1 MYQDSRDS
9 YTKTLRSYLSVLAY
23 PITYVSNLPKNT
35 LEGLSVS
42 LSDRSSIIDEN
53 RKLKE
58 ENIQLKSDLQQ
69 VYKLNAENKRLY
81 ELLGSYPDRKRNF
94 LFADIIA
101 TSTVPD
107 RHQIIINKGSVDGV
121 NVGDAVADA
130 NGVIGH
136 VIRDQFYS
144 SEILLISDLEH
155 AIPIE
160 IINTG
165 ERAIAYGTGD
175 MKSLEIRSI
184 PPNSEAKIG
193 DVVVTSGLG
202 GRYPEGF
209 PIGEISRIDSAEGEN
224 FLIINLSPFAELK
237 FINEIWVIQT
247 EVTQDE

>member
-69 VYKLNAENKRLY
+69 VYKLDAENKRLY
-81 ELLGSYPDRKRNF
+81 ALRNHIRIEKKF
-94 LFADIIA
+94 LICRYNHNEY
-101 TSTVPD
+101 TSD
-107 RHQIIINKGSVDGV
+107 RHQITINKGSVDGV
-121 NVGDAVADA
+121 NVGDAVADP

-136 VIRDQFYS
+136 VIRDQLFS

-175 MKSLEIRSI
+175 MSRLEIRSI
-184 PPNSEAKIG
+184 PNSKAKIEM
-193 DVVVTSGLG
+193 SCHIWI
-202 GRYPEGF
+202 RWKYPEGF
-209 PIGEISRIDSAEGEN
+209 PIGEISE
-224 FLIINLSPFAELK
+224 
-237 FINEIWVIQT
+237 
-247 EVTQDE
+247 

>member
-69 VYKLNAENKRLY
+69 VYKLDAENKRLY

-107 RHQIIINKGSVDGV
+107 RHQIIINKGNVDGV

-136 VIRDQFYS
+136 VIRDQLFS

-165 ERAIAYGTGD
+165 ERAIAYGTGAV
-175 MKSLEIRSI
+175 SYTHLTLPTICS
-184 PPNSEAKIG
+184 
-193 DVVVTSGLG
+193 V
-202 GRYPEGF
+202 
-209 PIGEISRIDSAEGEN
+209 
-224 FLIINLSPFAELK
+224 
-237 FINEIWVIQT
+237 
-247 EVTQDE
+247 